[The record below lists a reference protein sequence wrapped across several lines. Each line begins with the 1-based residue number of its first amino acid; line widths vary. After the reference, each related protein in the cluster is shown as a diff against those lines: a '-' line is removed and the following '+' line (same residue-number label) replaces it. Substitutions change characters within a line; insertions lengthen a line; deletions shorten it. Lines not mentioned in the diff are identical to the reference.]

1 MECKHKVGLLCGR
14 FQPVHKGHINL
25 IREALNHCDHLIIAI
40 GSAQESGTKR
50 NPFDYETRN
59 ELLRRSMRGLGAR
72 VTMIPVND
80 REILSEDSSWGKY
93 LIKEVFEQ
101 TGVVPT
107 INFSGVEGVRSHWFD
122 EVEIEQME
130 LDRNI
135 TPISATALREAI
147 LNDDYDAFTQM
158 APTGLWL
165 KYKFLRKILLEVE
178 SNEHKISG

>member
-1 MECKHKVGLLCGR
+1 MEYKHKVGLLCGR
-14 FQPVHKGHINL
+14 FQPVHRGHINL
-25 IREALNHCDHLIIAI
+25 IREALNHCDRLIIAI

-50 NPFDYETRN
+50 NPFDYETRK
-59 ELLRRSMRGLGAR
+59 ELLRRSMRGLGER

-80 REILSEDSSWGKY
+80 REVISEDSSWGKY

-147 LNDDYDAFTQM
+147 LNDDYEAFAQM
-158 APTGLWL
+158 TPSGLWL
-165 KYKFLRKILLEVE
+165 KYEWLKKKLKEIYNDEI
-178 SNEHKISG
+178 SN

>member
-1 MECKHKVGLLCGR
+1 MKHKVGLLCGR
-14 FQPVHKGHINL
+14 FQPVHKGHIAL

-50 NPFDYETRN
+50 NPFDYETRK
-59 ELLRRSMRGLGAR
+59 ELLHRSMWGLGAR

-80 REILSEDSSWGKY
+80 REIISEDSSWGKY

-107 INFSGVEGVRSHWFD
+107 INFSGTEGVRSHWFD

-147 LNDDYDAFTQM
+147 LNDDYDAFAQM
-158 APTGLWL
+158 APNGLWL
-165 KYKFLRKILLEVE
+165 KYEWLKKKLKEIYNDEI
-178 SNEHKISG
+178 SN